1 MRHAFSKRITKE
13 SKNLLKHTVL
23 NRTQNPNGKISHHS
37 NILHIHINLTPPD
50 RRSSEALHMSST
62 LCVREVTNHCEF
74 PSWSR
79 KDLDLRA
86 DSWASGSEW
95 VSWWDLRHPREQ
107 KAGDTRGTCRAR
119 AQSVTTEV
127 PTVVECFSQ
136 CSQQKGFSWVWVLW

>member
-1 MRHAFSKRITKE
+1 M
-13 SKNLLKHTVL
+13 L
-23 NRTQNPNGKISHHS
+23 
-37 NILHIHINLTPPD
+37 
-50 RRSSEALHMSST
+50 ST
-62 LCVREVTNHCEF
+62 LCVTEVTNHCEF

-86 DSWASGSEW
+86 DSWVSGSEW

-127 PTVVECFSQ
+127 PTVVESFFTVLTAERLLLGVGPLVSLQRGVVGELLGAEMAAVGLLAHVGLLVNTQVRRLHEPLDIDVAFFS
-136 CSQQKGFSWVWVLW
+136 L